1 MAGGRAV
8 GALTRAGVARPRAE
22 TPGAGPALAH
32 LNNAG
37 ASLPPEPVLRAGAD
51 FLREEA
57 TRGGYEAAEAAEA
70 RGDLR
75 RPYSALAR
83 LLGCAP
89 EEVAV
94 VQSAT
99 AAWQQVFYGLDLGP
113 SDEVLFSEAEYGSNF
128 IAALQCRRRRGC
140 GVRVVPSDARGQLD
154 VEALE
159 AMLRARPRGRGRAVV
174 AVTHIPTSSGTVNPA
189 AEIGAA
195 CARHGAPFLLDACQT
210 IGHLPMDVRAWGVT
224 WATGTGRKYLR
235 APRGSGFL
243 YASEEGMALAEPG
256 FLDNWGAEWTAMEEY
271 ELHPTARRYES
282 YEMSVAAK
290 IGLGVAAE
298 YALEVGPEAAAQRIQ
313 ELAGRLRALL
323 QEVPGVAVHDR
334 GQQLCGIVSFSKAGC
349 GAQQL
354 KERLAAQGIN
364 VTVSRAPSTRA
375 YFESR
380 GLEEVVRASVHYF
393 NVDEELERL
402 SAAVAEAP
410 RDP

>member
-1 MAGGRAV
+1 
-8 GALTRAGVARPRAE
+8 
-22 TPGAGPALAH
+22 
-32 LNNAG
+32 
-37 ASLPPEPVLRAGAD
+37 
-51 FLREEA
+51 
-57 TRGGYEAAEAAEA
+57 
-70 RGDLR
+70 
-75 RPYSALAR
+75 
-83 LLGCAP
+83 
-89 EEVAV
+89 
-94 VQSAT
+94 
-99 AAWQQVFYGLDLGP
+99 
-113 SDEVLFSEAEYGSNF
+113 
-128 IAALQCRRRRGC
+128 
-140 GVRVVPSDARGQLD
+140 
-154 VEALE
+154 
-159 AMLRARPRGRGRAVV
+159 
-174 AVTHIPTSSGTVNPA
+174 
-189 AEIGAA
+189 
-195 CARHGAPFLLDACQT
+195 
-210 IGHLPMDVRAWGVT
+210 
-224 WATGTGRKYLR
+224 
-235 APRGSGFL
+235 
-243 YASEEGMALAEPG
+243 
-256 FLDNWGAEWTAMEEY
+256 MEEY

>member
-1 MAGGRAV
+1 
-8 GALTRAGVARPRAE
+8 
-22 TPGAGPALAH
+22 
-32 LNNAG
+32 
-37 ASLPPEPVLRAGAD
+37 VLRAGVD

-57 TRGGYEAAEAAEA
+57 VLGGYEAAEAAEA

-75 RPYSALAR
+75 RPYSALAS
-83 LLGCAP
+83 LLGCTP
-89 EEVAV
+89 QEVAV

-140 GVRVVPSDARGQLD
+140 GVRVVPNDAHGQLD
-154 VEALE
+154 VEVLE
-159 AMLRARPRGRGRAVV
+159 TMLRDRSRGRGRTVV

-189 AEIGAA
+189 ADIGAA
-195 CARHGAPFLLDACQT
+195 CARHGAPFLIDACQT
-210 IGHLPMDVRAWGVT
+210 IGHLPMDVKAWGVT

-256 FLDNWGAEWTAMEEY
+256 FLDNWGAEWAAMGEY

-290 IGLGVAAE
+290 IGLGVAAS
-298 YALEVGPEAAAQRIQ
+298 YALEVGPEAAAERIQ
-313 ELAGRLRALL
+313 GLAERLRALL
-323 QEVPGVAVHDR
+323 QEVPGVVVHDR
-334 GQQLCGIVSFSKAGC
+334 GQQLCGIVSFSKTGC
-349 GAQQL
+349 GAQRL

-364 VTVSRAPSTRA
+364 VTVSRRPSTRA
-375 YFESR
+375 DFERR

-393 NVDEELERL
+393 NVEAELERL

>member
-1 MAGGRAV
+1 MGPPPAAGGAGGRA
-8 GALTRAGVARPRAE
+8 AR
-22 TPGAGPALAH
+22 AH

-37 ASLPPEPVLRAGAD
+37 ASLPPDPVLRAGVD

-57 TRGGYEAAEAAEA
+57 VLGGYEAAEAAEA

-75 RPYSALAR
+75 RPYSALAS
-83 LLGCAP
+83 LLGCTP
-89 EEVAV
+89 QEVAV

-140 GVRVVPSDARGQLD
+140 GVRVVPNDAHGQLD
-154 VEALE
+154 VEVLE
-159 AMLRARPRGRGRAVV
+159 TMLRDRSRGRGRTVV

-189 AEIGAA
+189 ADIGAA

-210 IGHLPMDVRAWGVT
+210 IGHLPMDVKAWGVT

-256 FLDNWGAEWTAMEEY
+256 FLDNWGAEWAAMGEY

-290 IGLGVAAE
+290 IGLGVAAS
-298 YALEVGPEAAAQRIQ
+298 YALEVGPEAAAERIQ
-313 ELAGRLRALL
+313 GLAERLRALL
-323 QEVPGVAVHDR
+323 QEVPGVVVHDR
-334 GQQLCGIVSFSKAGC
+334 GQQLCGIVSFSKTGC
-349 GAQQL
+349 GAQRL

-364 VTVSRAPSTRA
+364 VTVSRRPSTRA
-375 YFESR
+375 DFERR

-393 NVDEELERL
+393 NVEAELERL